1 MEYDKPFKT
10 YREQIDILKNR
21 YGLIIEDE
29 DFAEAALKSLTYY
42 DLVNGYKDCFMEKE
56 RFIEG
61 MTIDFIYLFSLV
73 DKGIPVSYTHLDVYK
88 RQIHSGSGSLMLCRN
103 RKAYAA
109 V

>member
-61 MTIDFIYLFSLV
+61 MTIDFNHNQSHLTIAGSFAVCFS
-73 DKGIPVSYTHLDVYK
+73 
-88 RQIHSGSGSLMLCRN
+88 
-103 RKAYAA
+103 
-109 V
+109 